1 LEFVNFVDFESFN
14 TKEFFKSCEGF
25 IVVYDVSKRKS
36 LEFASKMIQE
46 IYKKKELEVNSF
58 PIILVGNK
66 SDLEN
71 LREISHQEGRKVADT
86 FNDVGFFEVS
96 AKLGSNIQESVFYLV
111 EKILIFKQIV
121 GLGTPIPKQKKCEM
135 M

>member
-1 LEFVNFVDFESFN
+1 MR
-14 TKEFFKSCEGF
+14 EFFKCCEGF
-25 IVVYDVSKRKS
+25 IVVYDVCKRKS
-36 LEFASKMIQE
+36 LEFASKLIQE

-71 LREISHQEGRKVADT
+71 VREISHQEGLKVADT

-96 AKLGSNIQESVFYLV
+96 AKLGTNIQESVFYLV

-121 GLGTPIPKQKKCEM
+121 NIELGNPIPKQKKCQLM
-135 M
+135 